1 MQDNIVFRQL
11 KLDVGPKLLK
21 SPPTGDNWLHQN
33 HLGGLLT
40 VQGRKRVS
48 HRCFWHRTDLRATDP
63 QTRSTLKS
71 IRSAIAQANL
81 KICMR

>member
-1 MQDNIVFRQL
+1 MQDNKVFRQL

-21 SPPTGDNWLHQN
+21 SPPTGGNWLHQN

-48 HRCFWHRTDLRATDP
+48 TGVSNTE
-63 QTRSTLKS
+63 Q
-71 IRSAIAQANL
+71 I
-81 KICMR
+81 